1 MTGMD
6 VSLRLRL
13 ENQLSRPAD
22 QARRDLNEVRQT
34 AERLGRTKAGE
45 QLGQGLRQVGSDADK
60 ARERLGQLERSARA
74 VDKATGQIYGGSL
87 AKLKV
92 DAGQAEWAIR
102 SIKSE
107 ATELKAALGNVDN
120 NAFAGLKSDA
130 TQAETAIGRV
140 AQAVANLKQKL
151 TGVNAGGQVAP
162 HTGAPYRQGASVA
175 PRTGIMSAIEGAADQ
190 IAVPLAVTAGGAYL
204 MGAVPAGV
212 AVAGVAT
219 VKAAANDEQ
228 RSDALRVTGEYDA
241 AEQRRIDAI
250 LGRAGAVYGVGTAK
264 AQETFGTLISNGV
277 EAKDA
282 ATMTEGVIKVG
293 KATNADPV
301 DVAGTTVSMREIM
314 GLKPSD
320 MPAGYESIAVGGKMG
335 KFEVK
340 DMAQHGPSLFAAMA
354 GQGSTG
360 LRGVRLTSAMVQS
373 IAREAGSNDQAKTS
387 YEAMLTDMVSPDVA
401 GRFEEEYGQNI
412 YQIRKDA
419 IAAGK
424 DPVLESLRAYQK
436 AVQGDEEKT
445 RSLFRNSEAY
455 KGYNAVFKDLDLIVK
470 RREQMENAGGVIDG
484 DYGTNTDNL
493 NSQTDRVTAAIA
505 YLMKRF
511 AEPVLPVLTEA
522 MRGTADNLMREGERP
537 SNQDLFMQEWRRRYP
552 NGANKNGPSL
562 WQRFLYGKGADA
574 DFSFRDHLGI
584 SRGGVP
590 IPTERPERPGD
601 LGRSTGQIPVP
612 LARPQDAAYSK
623 SGDVSG
629 VASGVKEKLG
639 IDMKPA
645 AEQSMQAYRDGL
657 IEQGKIA
664 EGDARGIVERLM
676 GILNFHVSPTITPTI
691 VDPGQPRQAQTA
703 ADPQKHTSLQQSS
716 NIRLT
721 QNITTPNPK
730 LAALKARR
738 DQARAIQQAR
748 ARSLHDVGRGLA

>member
-22 QARRDLNEVRQT
+22 QAKRDLNEVRQT

-60 ARERLGQLERSARA
+60 ARERLGQLKKSAHA

-130 TQAETAIGRV
+130 AQAETAIGRV

-175 PRTGIMSAIEGAADQ
+175 PRAGIMSAIEGAADQ

-228 RSDALRVTGEYDA
+228 RSDALRVTGEYDDK
-241 AEQRRIDAI
+241 EQKRIDEI
-250 LGRAGAVYGVGTAK
+250 LGRAGAKYGVGTAR

-277 EAKDA
+277 DAKDA

-360 LRGVRLTSAMVQS
+360 LRGVRLTSAM
-373 IAREAGSNDQAKTS
+373 G
-387 YEAMLTDMVSPDVA
+387 
-401 GRFEEEYGQNI
+401 
-412 YQIRKDA
+412 
-419 IAAGK
+419 
-424 DPVLESLRAYQK
+424 
-436 AVQGDEEKT
+436 AV
-445 RSLFRNSEAY
+445 Y
-455 KGYNAVFKDLDLIVK
+455 C
-470 RREQMENAGGVIDG
+470 
-484 DYGTNTDNL
+484 
-493 NSQTDRVTAAIA
+493 
-505 YLMKRF
+505 
-511 AEPVLPVLTEA
+511 P
-522 MRGTADNLMREGERP
+522 
-537 SNQDLFMQEWRRRYP
+537 
-552 NGANKNGPSL
+552 
-562 WQRFLYGKGADA
+562 
-574 DFSFRDHLGI
+574 
-584 SRGGVP
+584 
-590 IPTERPERPGD
+590 
-601 LGRSTGQIPVP
+601 
-612 LARPQDAAYSK
+612 
-623 SGDVSG
+623 
-629 VASGVKEKLG
+629 
-639 IDMKPA
+639 
-645 AEQSMQAYRDGL
+645 
-657 IEQGKIA
+657 
-664 EGDARGIVERLM
+664 
-676 GILNFHVSPTITPTI
+676 
-691 VDPGQPRQAQTA
+691 
-703 ADPQKHTSLQQSS
+703 
-716 NIRLT
+716 
-721 QNITTPNPK
+721 
-730 LAALKARR
+730 
-738 DQARAIQQAR
+738 
-748 ARSLHDVGRGLA
+748 